1 MKIEIFASELFSIL
15 NEIKSIPVFKAK
27 YNRDDDKVYFEF
39 SGDLVTIIR
48 HQRENSRSIFQKW
61 YAGNIVKT
69 YEGNKVPDMVFNTCD
84 IIKIFAD
91 FAALNSDVVN
101 IGIDEYTNRMTFS
114 LRDYYASVTGKQDV
128 MLEVPE
134 GPVIRSVIIPAEMLQ
149 ATYETIADEGNWR
162 ACLKGVHITVRDK
175 KLICESSD
183 AHIATIRKMPLT
195 QIKNKIDEKGLDVI
209 IPKKFV
215 KALLATKEKEFRLEF
230 FGSLVFCGN
239 LTAELITENYY
250 VNLEMVIPNNTTQKL
265 EIKLAEL
272 ESVLKTMKGKTMKG
286 NNGLRLLSDRAE
298 GLGSMMRYD
307 ALADSWQP
315 VCLRHDYLAGIVK
328 YVKKLDRTATILFE
342 KTGLSNGIK
351 FSCNGIKD
359 YYGVISKIIK

>member
-1 MKIEIFASELFSIL
+1 MKIEIFASELFSML

-27 YNRDDDKVYFEF
+27 YNKDDDKVYFAF

-48 HQRENSRSIFQKW
+48 HQKENSRSIFQNW
-61 YAGNIVKT
+61 HAGNIVKT
-69 YEGNKVPDMVFNTCD
+69 YEDDKVPDMVFNTCD

-91 FAALNSDVVN
+91 F
-101 IGIDEYTNRMTFS
+101 DEYTNRMTFS

-128 MLEVPE
+128 MIEVPE
-134 GPVIRSVIIPAEMLQ
+134 GPVMRSVIIPAEMLQ
-149 ATYETIADEGNWR
+149 ATYETIAEEGSWR
-162 ACLKGVHITVRDK
+162 AFLKGVHITVRDK

-183 AHIATIRKMPLT
+183 SHIATIRKVPLT

-230 FGSLVFCGN
+230 FGSLVFCEN
-239 LTAELITENYY
+239 LTAELITEKY
-250 VNLEMVIPNNTTQKL
+250 VNLEMVIPSNTTQKL
-265 EIKLAEL
+265 EIQLAEL

-298 GLGSMMRYD
+298 GLGSMMLYD
-307 ALADSWQP
+307 ALADAWQP

-351 FSCNGIKD
+351 FSCKGIKD
-359 YYGVISKIIK
+359 YYGVISKIIE